1 MRSTHLLDNFEF
13 HDEHP
18 YAQPLYVSED
28 GRVIRFMLKPG
39 QAIEEHNAPSSP
51 FYAVVVKG
59 RGLFSG
65 ADGIEHEFGPN
76 DILIFDKGENH
87 AVRAMDEELVFVGFL
102 HGVEGTR
109 PGKIGGLLADS

>member
-51 FYAVVVKG
+51 FFAIILQGQGVFTG
-59 RGLFSG
+59 GDG
-65 ADGIEHEFGPN
+65 AEQTCGPN
-76 DILIFDKGENH
+76 TLLIFDAGENH
-87 AVRAMDEELVFVGFL
+87 SIRAIDELIFLGIL
-102 HGVEGTR
+102 HGS
-109 PGKIGGLLADS
+109 PLAQK

>member
-1 MRSTHLLDNFEF
+1 MRSTHLLDNLEF

-28 GRVIRFMLKPG
+28 GRVIRFMLKAG
-39 QAIEEHNAPSSP
+39 QSIVEHNAPSSP

-59 RGLFSG
+59 RGVFSG
-65 ADGIEHEFGPN
+65 ADGVEREFGPN

-87 AVRAMDEELVFVGFL
+87 AVRALDEELVFVGFL

-109 PGKIGGLLADS
+109 PGKIGGLLADA